1 MKKNYLCKLCYF
13 IIFLLILSFAFNIKL
28 LWRQSIY
35 KEIVSVDFNLSN
47 SELDT
52 ITTDLY
58 KTKKIS
64 VENNESDENDKELEK

>member
-1 MKKNYLCKLCYF
+1 MKKNYLDKLIYF

-47 SELDT
+47 DELDA
-52 ITTDLY
+52 ITKDLY
-58 KTKKIS
+58 KTKKIA
-64 VENNESDENDKELEK
+64 VEDNDKELEK

>member
-52 ITTDLY
+52 ITTDIY

-64 VENNESDENDKELEK
+64 VENNESEDKQ